1 MGYIS
6 GVVDDRGKFI
16 CIERREMQAMA
27 QFIKKKV
34 RDRGR
39 GRGRG
44 RLGLAL
50 TSTLTTAQ
58 P

>member
-34 RDRGR
+34 RGR

-44 RLGLAL
+44 RLGFAL